1 MRPGWPPPPAGRDS
15 HADPPVRWRRPIRP
29 AVWCLAVVLL
39 LGPAGPMV
47 ARSETLP
54 PLEPLAQPSRTEQ
67 KIDGFP
73 IQLDGESILLVHRGI
88 AGFSA
93 EERAQTITRRLQR
106 VAGDVSLPVEE
117 LRIQESPDDG
127 SLYLRL
133 GQDLLLTINANDARA
148 VHLTPHQA
156 AAIAKSRISHALRRY
171 RQDRKPRQL
180 LRHSL
185 YALIAS
191 AAALAISLALI
202 LTSAQLLPRI
212 GRLIAGRS
220 WGVWLGKA
228 QIISAAMISSLV
240 LKMLGLLRGLLLL
253 LILFFWA
260 SYILRLFPWTRAF
273 GESILG
279 TFFASLELALAAAA
293 SYLPNLFILAIICG
307 LCYYLLK
314 AIKPVFSA
322 IEAGNLVIQGF
333 YSEWARPTYMIISLL
348 IMALSAALAF
358 PYLPGFESP
367 AFRGISVFLGL
378 LLSLGSTSVVTNV
391 IGGIIL
397 IYTRAF
403 RIGDHIRVGEVIGD
417 IIEKNLLAIRIC
429 TPANQVITIP
439 NASLLANNVINF
451 NISSRDLRRS
461 LALQTSL
468 SLGYDVPWRQVHS
481 SLIEAAL
488 ITPHILAQPAPF
500 VLQTKLADHAICYQ
514 LNAFTDAPNQMVF
527 IYSELHQNIQDKC
540 NERGIEILSPVY
552 TALRDGNSSTIPAE
566 YRASDDLPP
575 PFRIS
580 TVASPPPQPGVVP

>member
-1 MRPGWPPPPAGRDS
+1 VFSAGPPL
-15 HADPPVRWRRPIRP
+15 RWRRTIRP
-29 AVWCLAVVLL
+29 AAWLLAVVLL
-39 LGPAGPMV
+39 LGLASPMV
-47 ARSETLP
+47 GRSETLA
-54 PLEPLAQPSRTEQ
+54 PLEALEQPSRTEQ

-73 IQLDGESILLVHRGI
+73 IQLDGESILLVRRGI

-93 EERAQTITRRLQR
+93 KERAQTISRRLQR
-106 VAGDVSLPVEE
+106 VASDITLPVEE
-117 LRIQESPDDG
+117 LRIQESAEDG

-133 GQDLLLTINANDARA
+133 GDDLLLTINANDARA
-148 VHLTPHQA
+148 IHLTPRQA
-156 AAIAKSRISHALRRY
+156 AEIAKTRISEALSRY
-171 RQDRKPRQL
+171 RQDRKPGQL

-202 LTSAQLLPRI
+202 LISGQVLPRV

-220 WGVWLGKA
+220 WGIWIGKA
-228 QIISAAMISSLV
+228 QIISPAMIGSLA
-240 LKMLGLLRGLLLL
+240 LKILGLLRGLLLL

-260 SYILRLFPWTRAF
+260 SYILRLFPWTRVF

-279 TFFASLELALAAAA
+279 TFLASLELALGSAA
-293 SYLPNLFILAIICG
+293 SYLPNLFILAIIG
-307 LCYYLLK
+307 SLCYYLLK
-314 AIKPVFSA
+314 VIKPVFSA
-322 IEAGNLVIQGF
+322 VEAGNLVIQGF

-348 IMALSAALAF
+348 VIALSAALAF

-451 NISSRDLRRS
+451 NIASRDLRRN
-461 LALQTSL
+461 LVLQTTL
-468 SLGYDVPWRQVHS
+468 SLGYDVPWRQVHAC
-481 SLIEAAL
+481 LIEAAL
-488 ITPHILAQPAPF
+488 ATPRILAQPAPF
-500 VLQTKLADHAICYQ
+500 VLQKKLADHAISYQ
-514 LNAFTDAPNQMVF
+514 LNACTDEPNQMVF
-527 IYSELHQNIQDKC
+527 IDSELHQNIQDKC
-540 NERGIEILSPVY
+540 NELGNEILSPLH

-566 YRASDDLPP
+566 HRASGYLAP

-580 TVASPPPQPGVVP
+580 TVASPPSQPGAMP